1 MKNMLNVLRFEYK
14 GFVKTKVFRNVTI
27 IFVVCIIAATSIPQ
41 LIGVFRSSGAGDG
54 EGGGLFGNNN
64 KAAIILSDAAL
75 TNDVYKNAFTADAL
89 AGTGAAAWVD
99 LSKDPPDSETLAG
112 EIRAGEYLFAI
123 RYSGGTEFEFYA
135 AGNRMASF
143 AALPSITNYITELAR
158 KAEIAA
164 LPANEQET
172 VTQISTLTAE
182 PRIIDIGGNAENN
195 FIIGYVLIM
204 FLFYVIMGYS
214 NYVATAVVAEKT
226 SKAMELLITA
236 TKPLNL
242 MVGKVVGVGLAAL
255 TQVGAIVAAF
265 AAGVAIN
272 MPYWTKTD
280 NSILDILQGGNID
293 ASIAFIVIIYFL
305 LGFFLYAFLVAS
317 LSSTVSRPE
326 EASTVITLPMILIIV
341 SLLIGFMTLS
351 GGMNKTFIAV
361 LSYIPFF
368 TPTSMISRYVIGDA
382 GAAQLMIGAGI
393 MLVAIVLVAIL
404 AAKIFR
410 VGVMLYGVKATPK
423 QLFRA
428 IKNS

>member
-27 IFVVCIIAATSIPQ
+27 VFVICIIAATSIPQ
-41 LIGVFRSSGAGDG
+41 LIGVFRSAGAGDG
-54 EGGGLFGNNN
+54 EGGGFFGNDN
-64 KAAIILSDAAL
+64 KAAVILSGEAL
-75 TNDVYKNAFTADAL
+75 TNNVYKNAFNADAL

-99 LSKDPPDSETLAG
+99 LSADPPDSEALAE
-112 EIRAGEYLFAI
+112 EIRAGDYLFAI
-123 RYSGGTEFEFYA
+123 RYSGGTDFEFYA
-135 AGNRMASF
+135 AGNRMSSY
-143 AALPSITNYITELAR
+143 AALPFITSYITELAR

-164 LPANEQET
+164 LPADEQET
-172 VTQISTLTAE
+172 VMHISTLTAE

-195 FIIGYVLIM
+195 FLIGYVLIM

-214 NYVATAVVAEKT
+214 NYVATAVVTEKT

-236 TKPLNL
+236 TKPINL
-242 MVGKVVGVGLAAL
+242 MVGKVIGVGLAAL

-272 MPYWTKTD
+272 MPYWMETD
-280 NSILDILQGGNID
+280 NSIMDIMQGGNIGT
-293 ASIAFIVIIYFL
+293 SIAFIVIIYFL

-326 EASTVITLPMILIIV
+326 EASTVITLPMVLMV
-341 SLLIGFMTLS
+341 ASLLIGFLTLS
-351 GGMNKTFIAV
+351 GVMNKSFIAV

-368 TPTSMISRYVIGDA
+368 TPTAMISRYVIGDA
-382 GAAQLMIGAGI
+382 GAGQLAIGVGI
-393 MLVAIVLVAIL
+393 MLVAIALIAIL